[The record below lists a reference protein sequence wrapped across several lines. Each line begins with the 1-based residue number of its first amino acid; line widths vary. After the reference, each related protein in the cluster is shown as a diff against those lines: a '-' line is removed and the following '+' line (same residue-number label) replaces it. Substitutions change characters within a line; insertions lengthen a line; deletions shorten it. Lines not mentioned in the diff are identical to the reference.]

1 MENYN
6 TTITKMNTEI
16 FEHDRFLFYFIITI
30 YGGAIILSIILYR
43 VFKLVY
49 EGDKSENKK
58 SKRSES
64 NNSKKSESNKSSK
77 KGESKNQSRSKS
89 KSSHKSKE
97 NIKRK
102 HEKEANRR

>member
-16 FEHDRFLFYFIITI
+16 FEHDRFLFYFIIII

-49 EGDKSENKK
+49 EGDEVKKKNK
-58 SKRSES
+58 
-64 NNSKKSESNKSSK
+64 NKK
-77 KGESKNQSRSKS
+77 KGERECNL
-89 KSSHKSKE
+89 
-97 NIKRK
+97 
-102 HEKEANRR
+102 